1 MTATAQ
7 TLTRRFRFGSTILED
22 VDPTLEPAEVI
33 KLYIPSYPFLAHA
46 TLGEA
51 TVEGDTLVFP
61 VVKQAVQTKGA
72 RRDRAVDEALAA
84 LDGWAA
90 QEATP
95 APTVARTWAGV
106 SQVVSDVLARPAT
119 PITDAFLVP
128 ML

>member
-72 RRDRAVDEALAA
+72 RCDAAVEDALAA

-90 QEATP
+90 RAATP
-95 APTVARTWAGV
+95 APTVARSWAGV
-106 SQVVSDVLARPAT
+106 SQLVDDVLDRPAT
-119 PITDAFLVP
+119 PITDAFMVP

>member
-1 MTATAQ
+1 MTAIAQ
-7 TLTRRFRFGSTILED
+7 QLTRRFRFGSTILED

-46 TLGEA
+46 TLGEPIA
-51 TVEGDTLVFP
+51 EGDTLVFP
-61 VVKQAVQTKGA
+61 VVKAAVQTKGA
-72 RRDRAVDEALAA
+72 RRNAAVEDALAA

-90 QEATP
+90 QAAAP
-95 APTVARTWAGV
+95 APAVARSWAGV
-106 SQVVSDVLARPAT
+106 SQLVIDVLDRPAT